1 MTDAFQKS
9 RERLD
14 EGFKAGRVSKRQ
26 HTRQMA
32 MIDREEAKAL
42 TKAAREADERL
53 RAFNDR
59 IARRRTVE
67 EMRRALHR
75 SLSRYQ
81 EITNA

>member
-32 MIDREEAKAL
+32 MINREEEKAL
-42 TKAAREADERL
+42 SKAGREANARVKAFAERMERQRSKEQL
-53 RAFNDR
+53 RR
-59 IARRRTVE
+59 S
-67 EMRRALHR
+67 LHR